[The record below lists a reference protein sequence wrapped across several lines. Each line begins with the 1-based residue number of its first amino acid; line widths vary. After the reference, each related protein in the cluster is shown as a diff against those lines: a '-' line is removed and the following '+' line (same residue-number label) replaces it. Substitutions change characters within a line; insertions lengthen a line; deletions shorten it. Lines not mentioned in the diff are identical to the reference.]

1 MMARSAPG
9 IMARIRLTTAIAAMV
24 VIGILVSFGA
34 TLVAVQMAL
43 TSRIEGAA
51 ELGRQ
56 NAIRAAATVL
66 KSEMNGAVV
75 TWSEAGDIASITTWV
90 LPTSLDNTLVDSF
103 HRITGET
110 AAVLGFNAASGE
122 FVQMTGS
129 VIGADGTRFEHPPIG
144 KDDPIYETV
153 TSGKAVEVD
162 TQIGG
167 VPQYSVYQP
176 ITDSTG
182 ENVLALLY
190 AGVSKAGIEAVRA
203 DMMQLLMMIGGGA
216 VLAVGLLALV
226 MSRIIS
232 RPIPVLSKVMAAIAD
247 NRLDVE
253 VPYTTNRNEVGDMAR
268 AVAVFRDNAAR
279 IAQMSDAEAR
289 SVQHRATE
297 RAQMMQQ
304 LQREFGA
311 VVDAAIAGDFS
322 RRITARFDDKEL
334 NALASSVNLLVER
347 VDAGLGATAD
357 VLAAMA
363 ETDLTQRVKGDFSG
377 GFGKLQTDTNL
388 VAERLG
394 AVMSRLR
401 DTSGLLKTATGEIL
415 SGATD
420 LNERTTKQA
429 ATIEETSA
437 AMEQLSR
444 TVTHNAVR
452 AREASS
458 VAVTVTQTAEAGG
471 KVMANANEAMERIT
485 SSSGKISN
493 IIGLIDDI
501 AFQTNLLA
509 LNASVEAARAGETGK
524 GFAVVAVEVRRLA
537 QSAAEASSQVK
548 VLIDQSGTE
557 VQAGS
562 RLVAEAVAKLGT
574 ILEAA
579 RSSSQLM
586 EAIARDSGEQASAIE
601 QVGASV
607 RALDEMTQHNA
618 ALVEQTNAAIEQTE
632 AQVAELDGIVAGF
645 RIDEGMLSTG
655 RRRAA

>member
-1 MMARSAPG
+1 MARSAPG
-9 IMARIRLTTAIAAMV
+9 ILGRIRLTTAVAAMV
-24 VIGILVSFGA
+24 VIGILLSFAA

-43 TSRIEGAA
+43 GSRIEGTA
-51 ELGRQ
+51 ELSRQ

-75 TWSEAGDIASITTWV
+75 TWSDTGDIASITTWV

-110 AAVLGFNAASGE
+110 AAVLGLNAATGE

-129 VIGADGTRFEHPPIG
+129 VIGADGTRFEHPPIVKG
-144 KDDPIYETV
+144 DPLYDAV
-153 TSGKAVEVD
+153 MSGKAVEAD
-162 TQIGG
+162 TQFGG
-167 VPQYSVYQP
+167 VPQYAVYQP
-176 ITDSTG
+176 IADSTG

-203 DMMQLLMMIGGGA
+203 DMMQLLLMIGGGA
-216 VLAVGLLALV
+216 VLVVGLLALV

-232 RPIPVLSKVMAAIAD
+232 RPIPALSKVMAAIAD

-253 VPYTTNRNEVGDMAR
+253 VPYTANRNEVGDMAR

-279 IAQMSDAEAR
+279 IAQMSEAEAQ
-289 SVQHRATE
+289 SVKQRAAE
-297 RAQMMQQ
+297 RTQMMQQ

-322 RRITARFDDKEL
+322 QRVIARFDDKEL

-347 VDAGLGATAD
+347 VDAGLGATAE
-357 VLAAMA
+357 VLAALA
-363 ETDLTQRVKGDFSG
+363 ETDLTQRVEGDFSG
-377 GFGKLQTDTNL
+377 AFGKLQTDTNR

-394 AVMSRLR
+394 AVMSHLR

-415 SGATD
+415 SGASD
-420 LNERTTKQA
+420 LSERTTKQA

-437 AMEQLSR
+437 AMEQLSS
-444 TVTHNAVR
+444 TVTHNADR
-452 AREASS
+452 ARQASS
-458 VAVTVTQTAEAGG
+458 VAVTVTETAEAGG
-471 KVMANANEAMERIT
+471 RVMASANEAMERIT

-509 LNASVEAARAGETGK
+509 LNASVEAARAGEAGK

-537 QSAAEASSQVK
+537 QSAAQASSDVK
-548 VLIDQSGTE
+548 GHIEQSGSE
-557 VQAGS
+557 VQTGS
-562 RLVAEAVAKLGT
+562 RLVAEAVAKLGA

-586 EAIARDSGEQASAIE
+586 EAIARESGEQASAIE

-607 RALDEMTQHNA
+607 RTLDEMTQHNA

-632 AQVAELDGIVAGF
+632 AQAAELDGIVAGF
-645 RIDEGMLSTG
+645 RIDDEAEVVG
-655 RRRAA
+655 RHAA